1 MVLASDY
8 DKSKYLCAEDLKSER
23 KFRIKAVTVEAVG
36 TEVRRRRSLSFGS
49 PTISAALFS
58 TRPTTAPC
66 GVRLATK
73 SAVGRTR
80 SSSCF
85 PRWLICEEKWLV
97 ACVSAFRRRKEA
109 TAKLWQHHRNRRRR
123 RRQRSSSLMSLVKRN
138 RRRSRASP
146 TISTMKSGSRS
157 GTERRAWK
165 SKPSKPAISRASPCR
180 ATANQ

>member
-58 TRPTTAPC
+58 TRPTTAPSE
-66 GVRLATK
+66 VRLATT

-80 SSSCF
+80 SSACF
-85 PRWLICEEKWLV
+85 PPWLICEEKWLV
-97 ACVSAFRRRKEA
+97 ACVSAFRRKEA
-109 TAKLWQHHRNRRRR
+109 TVKLWQHHRNRHHR
-123 RRQRSSSLMSLVKRN
+123 RRQRGGSLMSLVKRN
-138 RRRSRASP
+138 RRRSPASP
-146 TISTMKSGSRS
+146 TI
-157 GTERRAWK
+157 
-165 SKPSKPAISRASPCR
+165 
-180 ATANQ
+180 